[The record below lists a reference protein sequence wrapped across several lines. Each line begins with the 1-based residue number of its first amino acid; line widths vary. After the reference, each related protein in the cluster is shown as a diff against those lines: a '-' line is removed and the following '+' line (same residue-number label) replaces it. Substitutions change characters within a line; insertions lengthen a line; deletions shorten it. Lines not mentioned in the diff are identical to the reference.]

1 MLTVFAIIGV
11 LVLAVAGA
19 AYERRCQRRIDA
31 AMDKMMGRDQNLDPK

>member
-19 AYERRCQRRIDA
+19 AYERRCERRVTD
-31 AMDKMMGRDQNLDPK
+31 AMDKMMGRDQNRDPK